1 MNADGIMGLLFST
14 MIEQGRQTPKEPE
27 PDEDEKKCIRFMIE
41 HGSGFHDG
49 KVRIYAAAKLWSR
62 DDPERFMQ
70 FLKDEYDVGG
80 CSMPEKW
87 FMDHDNKG
95 IVFRN
100 FKDGEHKEI
109 RFSWKKVARLYTE
122 DFRNGY
128 LLADLK
134 TMQRMWEIQRTVGL
148 QAPVPRMKYPQ

>member
-1 MNADGIMGLLFST
+1 MNTNGIMELLFST
-14 MIEQGRQTPKEPE
+14 MAEQGRQMPGNAE
-27 PDEDEKKCIRFMIE
+27 PDPDEQKCVRWMIE
-41 HGSGFHDG
+41 RGSGFHDG

-62 DDPERFMQ
+62 DEPERFMQ
-70 FLKDEYDVGG
+70 FLKDEYNVGG
-80 CSMPEKW
+80 CSMPERW
-87 FMDHDNKG
+87 LMDHDSKG

-100 FKDGEHKEI
+100 YKDGEHKEI
-109 RFSWKKVARLYTE
+109 RFSWKKVAQLYTE

-148 QAPVPRMKYPQ
+148 QVPVARMKYPA